1 MNDLVQPL
9 PGCLVTPVSAVD
21 REFETRLGES
31 STLAFRVAFGVLRH
45 REDAEDV
52 AQEAFAR
59 AYRRFHQLRDRDAF
73 RAWLVRMTWR
83 LALDR
88 RRGER
93 RRTLREQAVVVDP
106 VVPSAEREV
115 VEADRARRLW
125 NAIDRLPEPLR
136 LTIVLASMHEH
147 AMKEVATLTGV
158 AEGTVKSR
166 VFDAKQRL
174 KELLS

>member
-9 PGCLVTPVSAVD
+9 PGFLVTPVSDVD
-21 REFETRLGES
+21 REFESRLGES

-52 AQEAFAR
+52 AQDAFAR
-59 AYRRFHQLRDRDAF
+59 AYRQFHQLRDREAF

-88 RRGER
+88 RRGDR
-93 RRTLREQAVVVDP
+93 RRTTREQVVVAEP
-106 VVPSAEREV
+106 IVPSSEQAFVDSE
-115 VEADRARRLW
+115 RARRLW
-125 NAIDRLPEPLR
+125 EAVDQLPDQLR
-136 LTIVLASMHEH
+136 LTVVLASLHEH
-147 AMKEVATLTGV
+147 TLKEVAVLMDV
-158 AEGTVKSR
+158 PEGTVKSR
-166 VFDAKQRL
+166 LFDAKQRL

>member
-9 PGCLVTPVSAVD
+9 PGFLVTPVSDVD

-31 STLAFRVAFGVLRH
+31 STLAFRVAYGVLRH

-52 AQEAFAR
+52 AQDAFAR
-59 AYRRFHQLRDRDAF
+59 AYRSFHQLRDREAF

-88 RRGER
+88 RRGDR
-93 RRTLREQAVVVDP
+93 RRTTREQVVVSDP
-106 VVPSAEREV
+106 IVPSSEHAL
-115 VEADRARRLW
+115 VESDRARRLW
-125 NAIDRLPEPLR
+125 DAVDQLPDPLR
-136 LTIVLASMHEH
+136 LTVVLASLQEH
-147 AMKEVATLTGV
+147 TLKEVAELTGV

-166 VFDAKQRL
+166 LFDARKQL

>member
-9 PGCLVTPVSAVD
+9 PGFLVTPVSDVD

-52 AQEAFAR
+52 AQDAFAR
-59 AYRRFHQLRDRDAF
+59 AYRSFHQLRDREAF

-93 RRTLREQAVVVDP
+93 RRTTREQAVVSDP
-106 VVPSAEREV
+106 IVPSSEQAL
-115 VEADRARRLW
+115 VESERARRLW
-125 NAIDRLPEPLR
+125 DAVDQLPDPLR
-136 LTIVLASMHEH
+136 LTVVLASLQEH
-147 AMKEVATLTGV
+147 TLKEVAELTGV

-166 VFDAKQRL
+166 LFDARQRL

>member
-9 PGCLVTPVSAVD
+9 PGFLVTPVSDVD

-52 AQEAFAR
+52 AQDAFAR
-59 AYRRFHQLRDRDAF
+59 AYRSFHQLRDREAF

-83 LALDR
+83 LALDH
-88 RRGER
+88 RRGDK
-93 RRTLREQAVVVDP
+93 RRTTREQVVVVDP
-106 VVPSAEREV
+106 IVPSSEQALV
-115 VEADRARRLW
+115 DSDRARRLW
-125 NAIDRLPEPLR
+125 NAVDQLPDPLR
-136 LTIVLASMHEH
+136 LTVVLASLQEH
-147 AMKEVATLTGV
+147 TLKEVAELTGV

-166 VFDAKQRL
+166 LFEARKQL